1 MVLKMS
7 RNNIGCHIVGRML
20 NRCKGI
26 NLFPHRQYY
35 DTSRMLSG
43 SPVDSHAAL
52 HNPVYLTISL
62 MHTMLFIIILY
73 ITECGFICQRTNG
86 SGTEGLSR
94 AEDNLSIFMSLGLVL
109 TGEIQVDIRLLV
121 SLKSQE
127 RLKRNIKSVFMELFS
142 AHRAQLVRISIPAL
156 PA

>member
-43 SPVDSHAAL
+43 GPVDSHAAL

-86 SGTEGLSR
+86 SGTESLSR
-94 AEDNLSIFMSLGLVL
+94 TKNYFCIFMGFTLVI
-109 TGEIQVDIRLLV
+109 TGEIKINIRLFI
-121 SLKSQE
+121 SLKSKE
-127 RLKRNIKSVFMELFS
+127 CFKWNIKTGF
-142 AHRAQLVRISIPAL
+142 H
-156 PA
+156 

>member
-43 SPVDSHAAL
+43 GSVDSHAAL
-52 HNPVYLTISL
+52 HNPVYLTVSL

-73 ITECGFICQRTNG
+73 ITECGFICQRTNVPARKVCLAPKIT
-86 SGTEGLSR
+86 SVYLW
-94 AEDNLSIFMSLGLVL
+94 D
-109 TGEIQVDIRLLV
+109 LLW
-121 SLKSQE
+121 
-127 RLKRNIKSVFMELFS
+127 
-142 AHRAQLVRISIPAL
+142 
-156 PA
+156 